1 MRCEMVH
8 QCCHSWCGY
17 VQSCAELL
25 DILKVGKFDSLKQH
39 LDALVALYN
48 IDGDKYVFVSRQ
60 KAYPL
65 VTSIYFCG

>member
-1 MRCEMVH
+1 MLCQMVH
-8 QCCHSWCGY
+8 QCCHSC

-25 DILKVGKFDSLKQH
+25 DMLKVGKFDSLKQH
-39 LDALVALYN
+39 LDALVVLYN

-60 KAYPL
+60 KAYLL